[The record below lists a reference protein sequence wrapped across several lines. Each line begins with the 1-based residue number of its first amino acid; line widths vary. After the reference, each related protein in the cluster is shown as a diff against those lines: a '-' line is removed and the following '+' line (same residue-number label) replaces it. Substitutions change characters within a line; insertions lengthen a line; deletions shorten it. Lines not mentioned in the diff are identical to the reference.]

1 MSTEANKDFIRKYFE
16 ALSGKPKPPA
26 VLDEFMTDKDLKK
39 HIIETETAFPEYE
52 LVAEDVIA
60 EGDKVV
66 VRASLKAVH
75 TGDMMG
81 IPPTGKTVNGMG
93 IVIYQIKNDK
103 IEKSWISFDRM
114 SMMEQ
119 LGLVPSAAQ

>member
-1 MSTEANKDFIRKYFE
+1 
-16 ALSGKPKPPA
+16 
-26 VLDEFMTDKDLKK
+26 
-39 HIIETETAFPEYE
+39 
-52 LVAEDVIA
+52 
-60 EGDKVV
+60 
-66 VRASLKAVH
+66 
-75 TGDMMG
+75 MMG

-114 SMMEQ
+114 SVMEQ